1 MRERLELAHLI
12 TREALGTRHVK
23 NKVKK
28 FLPSYEGPF
37 FILGQLDD
45 LVYRIQKSPRSR
57 VKVVHHDQLKRY
69 LCREPL
75 DNTWVLDQVQQWE
88 PMEVPPPTLE
98 EEQADSDLGVCSLF
112 STAISQGFSSFQ
124 PPVPVAAKPNSDVF
138 VSSFPSHVNSENGG
152 GAVGDSHHLGQP
164 ERQSKRQRKTP
175 DRYGEWIA

>member
-1 MRERLELAHLI
+1 
-12 TREALGTRHVK
+12 TRNVK
-23 NKVKK
+23 NKVKT
-28 FLPSYEGPF
+28 FLPSYEEPF

-45 LVYRIQKSPRSR
+45 LVYQIYKSPRSR

-75 DNTWVLDQVQQWE
+75 DNTWVLDQVQQWG

-98 EEQADSDLGVCSLF
+98 VEQVDSDLGLRNLF

-124 PPVPVAAKPNSDVF
+124 PPVRVAAKPNSDVF

-152 GAVGDSHHLGQP
+152 GAVGDSHHLGQ
-164 ERQSKRQRKTP
+164 RQSKCQGKTP